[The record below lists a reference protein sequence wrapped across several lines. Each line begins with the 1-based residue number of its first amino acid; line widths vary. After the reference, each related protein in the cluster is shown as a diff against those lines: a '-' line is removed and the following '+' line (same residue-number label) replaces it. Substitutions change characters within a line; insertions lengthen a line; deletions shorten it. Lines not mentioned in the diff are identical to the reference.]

1 MASTTRPS
9 SPVHPLDQSR
19 QTTLLAL
26 SKIDDTTLLQ
36 LTKLTL
42 PEIRAIQQ
50 DVAQVFPAGNLPAFV
65 LSGLLTLKGRLI
77 NPDQVSHDLTTLLRG
92 LSLIP
97 QGLYGVLIAGP
108 AAVLY
113 AYQQLL
119 RLAGQDLG
127 SAFPQGTWQF
137 YLQFGLREDTAR
149 HTNET
154 IGFHQA
160 FPQADS
166 ATTTVD
172 ATAAAAWACA
182 AIELLYDYDNLLAA
196 DWSER
201 VMLRIVI
208 EEAAQAGLADRHP
221 FASLVSDWNKARP
234 YHRPPD
240 GVAYVPFRE
249 AAFQRF
255 VQERVSALPPD
266 AKRRSYRRYMDR
278 LAEEL
283 AAYQEQMTILAALE
297 PDRYQE
303 YKRPVPLWQTVF
315 AFIWQG
321 CTYLL
326 PACRWDEQGHP
337 LCFPSQDSDVQP
349 IPLHTLLGETLCDA
363 QQRPL
368 TVDRSGRVSYQ
379 DTGRLLGRLRPPNP
393 ETILGWVAAILSTPA
408 SGAPS
413 DLDLLLAASPRAAQ
427 QQLRQDLSEAT
438 RLELAALGRAPIILN
453 WDAVSH
459 ALSLADIRQGRRGV
473 GDHALTIFRTDRS
486 MVFDQSHIFFDGMW
500 GLAVAEILSDSAVY
514 WRRRLEGQRF
524 SRQPTPVPL
533 RLNCPAEVEASAR
546 AQLQPG
552 EASAE
557 SKGVNVQRL
566 HRACQWL
573 RQRGARLTVND
584 LLLLY
589 RCFHA
594 ARYQPS
600 PAVQRGIE
608 DLRRSNLPEARAAVK
623 SIETTL
629 ARFRET
635 NPAILIPMDA
645 SNVSP
650 KERIFPTTF
659 RNPLADLLDQFAAAQ
674 KCYMDYRARPDAK
687 HWPAFDQ
694 ARRELL
700 AYLKAFGE
708 LLDTLKAVTMRG
720 ESFNTATI
728 RLLGHLP
735 ASMQYV
741 LDQIPQRI
749 GFLNEVI
756 KGNEVFSN
764 VGRVA
769 PGVSLT
775 RFTSA
780 KDDGQTKELV
790 WGVLTDDQDQMVISL
805 RDFRPF
811 VPLLLAS
818 GESALANRLAQ
829 DYLDRYVEGFNR
841 FLVELGD
848 IIAQKE
854 PL

>member
-1 MASTTRPS
+1 MAATTRPS
-9 SPVHPLDQSR
+9 PQVRTLDQTR

-26 SKIDDTTLLQ
+26 SKIDDSTLLQ

-77 NPDQVSHDLTTLLRG
+77 NPDQVSRDLTVLLRG

-108 AAVLY
+108 ATVLY

-137 YLQFGLREDTAR
+137 YLQFGLREDAAR

-154 IGFHQA
+154 LGFHPAISQT
-160 FPQADS
+160 DS
-166 ATTTVD
+166 ATT
-172 ATAAAAWACA
+172 TAAAAWACA
-182 AIELLYDYDNLLAA
+182 ALELLYDYDNLLAA

-201 VMLRIVI
+201 VMLRLVT
-208 EEAAQAGLADRHP
+208 EEAAQAGLADRSP
-221 FASLVSDWNKARP
+221 FTRLVSDWNKARP

-240 GVAYVPFRE
+240 GSAYVPHRE

-266 AKRRSYRRYMDR
+266 AKERSYRRYMDR

-303 YKRPVPLWQTVF
+303 VKQLVPLWQAAL

-321 CTYLL
+321 RTCLL
-326 PACRWDEQGHP
+326 PACRQDEQGHP
-337 LCFPSQDSDVQP
+337 LCFPSQDADAQP
-349 IPLHTLLGETLCDA
+349 IPLYTLLGETLCDA
-363 QQRPL
+363 QQHRL
-368 TVDRSGRVSYQ
+368 TADRSGRVSYQ
-379 DTGRLLGRLRPPNP
+379 ETGRLLGRLRSPDP
-393 ETILGWVAAILSTPA
+393 ETIQAWVAAVFSEPVP
-408 SGAPS
+408 GAPP
-413 DLDLLLAASPRAAQ
+413 DLDLLLAASPRASQ
-427 QQLRQDLSEAT
+427 QQLRQALPEAT
-438 RLELAALGRAPIILN
+438 RSELAALHHAPIILN
-453 WDAVSH
+453 WDAASH
-459 ALSLADIRQGRRGV
+459 ALPLADIRRGRRGI
-473 GDHALTIFRTDRS
+473 GDHALTVFRTDRS
-486 MVFDQSHIFFDGMW
+486 MVFDQSHIFFDGIW
-500 GLAVAEILSDSAVY
+500 GLAVAEILTDSAIH
-514 WRRRLEGQRF
+514 WRRRLEGQPC
-524 SRQPTPVPL
+524 SRQPAPAPL
-533 RLNCPAEVEASAR
+533 VLNCPAQVTASAR
-546 AQLQPG
+546 SQLQPR

-557 SKGVNVQRL
+557 SRGVNVQRL
-566 HRACQWL
+566 HRARQWL
-573 RQRGARLTVND
+573 RQRGVRLTVND

-589 RCFHA
+589 RGFHA

-600 PAVQRGIE
+600 PRVQRALE
-608 DLRRSNLPEARAAVK
+608 DLRQSDSPEARAAAK
-623 SIETTL
+623 SVETTL
-629 ARFRET
+629 VRFRET
-635 NPAILIPMDA
+635 NPAILVPMDA

-659 RNPLADLLDQFAAAQ
+659 RNPLMDIRDRFAAAQ
-674 KCYMDYRARPDAK
+674 KCYMDYRAQPDAER
-687 HWPAFDQ
+687 WPAFDL

-728 RLLGHLP
+728 RLLAHLP

-764 VGRVA
+764 VGRIA

-775 RFTSA
+775 RFLSA

-790 WGVLTDDQDQMVISL
+790 WGILTDDRDQMFISL

-811 VPLLLAS
+811 VPLLLAL
-818 GESALANRLAQ
+818 GESALADQLAQ
-829 DYLDRYVEGFNR
+829 DYLDSYVEGFNR

-854 PL
+854 P